1 MGDFLVPPAFSK
13 FSTMSMYY
21 FYHLEKER
29 REKVNVITHIYI
41 KGRALDFRRA
51 EVAGTET

>member
-29 REKVNVITHIYI
+29 IEKVNVITHIYI
-41 KGRALDFRRA
+41 KGRAPDLRRA